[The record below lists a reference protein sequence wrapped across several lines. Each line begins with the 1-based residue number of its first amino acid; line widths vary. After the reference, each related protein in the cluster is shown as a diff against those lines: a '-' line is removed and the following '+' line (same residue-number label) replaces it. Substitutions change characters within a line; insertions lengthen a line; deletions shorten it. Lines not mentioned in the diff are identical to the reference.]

1 MVFSR
6 FSAFFSFFHLPYA
19 CSSKLV
25 PGVSLLFVSLSR
37 VSGRDGSALYG
48 PKAPMNDNENVIY
61 RVNEL
66 SECCKLS
73 SQKFYSLF
81 FSSMFLPCHQS
92 MWRHSLNLTTSGPP
106 NPFEITS
113 INISV
118 CNINV
123 SQLEFP
129 KNISVSDIKGLQLEF
144 EPTFCGGQKQ
154 GDFKLRIIC

>member
-37 VSGRDGSALYG
+37 VSGRDESALYG
-48 PKAPMNDNENVIY
+48 SKVHMNDNENVIY

-73 SQKFYSLF
+73 S
-81 FSSMFLPCHQS
+81 
-92 MWRHSLNLTTSGPP
+92 
-106 NPFEITS
+106 
-113 INISV
+113 
-118 CNINV
+118 
-123 SQLEFP
+123 
-129 KNISVSDIKGLQLEF
+129 
-144 EPTFCGGQKQ
+144 
-154 GDFKLRIIC
+154 